1 MKIITKRMELI
12 KPSATVAVSDKARDL
27 MRKGKDIINLGG
39 GEPDFDTPRHIIEAG
54 IKAVNEGKTHYVS
67 SLGIPEF
74 RSSISKKLKNENGLS
89 YNPDE
94 IIVSPGAKFSLYAAI
109 TALIDKG
116 DEVIIFDPS
125 WVSYEPIVQLAGGIP
140 VCISLKRENNFFIC
154 KETILE
160 KITPNSR
167 IILLNT
173 PNNPTGRV
181 LTISEL
187 SAIAEVAKEKDLL
200 VVSDEIYEKIVYDG
214 NKHVSIGTLE
224 DMINRTIVINGFSK
238 AYAMT
243 GWRLGYVAA
252 KANFTKQI
260 LKVQQHGVT
269 CAASFAQY
277 AGIAAL
283 EGSQEIVNEMVSMYK
298 TRRDIITEGLNS
310 LPGVICD
317 SPEGAFYSFPNIS
330 GTGMS
335 SMEFSDLLLANAGV
349 AVTPGVA
356 FGQSGEGYIRLSFAN
371 STELIEKAII
381 KIQKLF

>member
-1 MKIITKRMELI
+1 VKIITKKMELI

-54 IKAVNEGKTHYVS
+54 IKAINEGKTHYVS
-67 SLGIPEF
+67 SLGIPEL
-74 RSSISKKLKNENGLS
+74 RSLISKKLKNENGLS
-89 YNPDE
+89 YDPDE

-125 WVSYEPIVQLAGGIP
+125 WVSYEPIVQLAGGIS
-140 VCISLKRENNFFIC
+140 VHISLKRENNFLIS

-167 IILLNT
+167 MILLNT
-173 PNNPTGRV
+173 PNNPTGRI

-200 VVSDEIYEKIVYDG
+200 VVSDEIYEKIIYDG

-224 DMINRTIVINGFSK
+224 DMIDRTIVINGFSK

-252 KANFTKQI
+252 KGNLTKQI
-260 LKVQQHGVT
+260 LKVQQHAVT

-283 EGSQEIVNEMVSMYK
+283 EGSQKIVNEMVSMYK

-310 LPGVICD
+310 LPGVVCD

-335 SMEFSDLLLANAGV
+335 SMEFSDLLLTNAGV

-356 FGQSGEGYIRLSFAN
+356 FGQSGEGHIRLSFAN
-371 STELIEKAII
+371 STELIERAII